1 VAGNRGAIAWLLSAA
16 LFCLALPSLAATRE
30 ERVQFAAGASSTEI
44 TGSIAGSDSVEYLV
58 GAEAGQEMSVSLV
71 ADNAMA
77 NFNLF
82 APGDVPGESTAF
94 FVGPRDGT
102 DFRGALDEGGDYRV
116 QVFLMRAGARRGESA
131 GYTLRVSVAG
141 APEPAATEFPPD
153 FADGLMGGPDF
164 WDVTGLAE
172 ADRLNLRAGP
182 SIGEPVLERLASGTV
197 LRNHGCRMA
206 DGERWCEVSLKDDPA
221 RRGWV
226 AGRYLRESAAGAGAL
241 PPDGQAP

>member
-1 VAGNRGAIAWLLSAA
+1 VAGNRGTIACLLLPA
-16 LFCLALPSLAATRE
+16 LFCLALPSLAETRE

-77 NFNLF
+77 NFTLF

-102 DFRGALDEGGDYRV
+102 DFRGALDEGGDYRI

-131 GYTLRVSVAG
+131 GYTPRFSVAG
-141 APEPAATEFPPD
+141 APEPATEFPPD

-172 ADRLNLRAGP
+172 GDRLNLRAGP

-206 DGERWCEVSLKDDPA
+206 DGERWCEVSLKDDAA

-226 AGRYLRESAAGAGAL
+226 AGRYLHESAAGAL
-241 PPDGQAP
+241 PPDGQPP